1 MWRICLFFLIVFG
14 GVWCLFSCQ
23 GPSLSLPFASDNRY
37 GVDEVYLRSQTECP
51 AHDQEVWGG
60 VTCVGGSDQSF
71 KNFISSGTLIEP
83 YAESSDSISCE
94 PGNGKGV
101 LFKLN
106 LKFKGKVNLYGDNQ
120 NVTLDAPASSM
131 EVRVHSLE
139 NPENQL
145 QVQLN
150 GHRGYVSGT
159 QVVLVFSDSKGSVT
173 LEGSFAS
180 GSFTGQ
186 ASFDNEKQLVVLE
199 DDGYEEWAAGQK
211 GVLGQFKIATCGVFP
226 QG

>member
-1 MWRICLFFLIVFG
+1 MWKPGLFLLMILG
-14 GVWCLFSCQ
+14 GIWCLFSCQ
-23 GPSLSLPFASDNRY
+23 PPSLSLPFASDNRY
-37 GVDEVYLRSQTECP
+37 GVDEVYLRSQTDCP
-51 AHDQEVWGG
+51 AHNDQEVWGG
-60 VTCVGGSDQSF
+60 ITCVGGSDQSF

-83 YAESSDSISCE
+83 YAESDSISCE

-120 NVTLDAPASSM
+120 NVTLDAPASQM
-131 EVRVHSLE
+131 EIRVHSLE
-139 NPENQL
+139 EPENQL
-145 QVQLN
+145 PVTLN

-159 QVVLVFSDSKGSVT
+159 QVVLVFADSKGSVT

-180 GSFTGQ
+180 GTFTGQ
-186 ASFDNEKQLVVLE
+186 ASFDNEKQLVALD
-199 DDGYEEWAAGQK
+199 DDGYEEFTAGLK

-226 QG
+226 Q